1 MKKSRAEINPLPAGV
16 TGGQISKLTLDSEI
30 DSLVNSYQ
38 HQRLECSHSGWREES
53 SLQHAF

>member
-16 TGGQISKLTLDSEI
+16 TGGQISKLIIDSEI
-30 DSLVNSYQ
+30 DSLVTSYQ

-53 SLQHAF
+53 RL